1 MTVHSDHHCIKTSY
15 RSFDLEETL
24 EMHLLRWGCEV
35 LTRWFAFF
43 LADG

>member
-1 MTVHSDHHCIKTSY
+1 VTVHSDQQCVKTSY

-24 EMHLLRWGCEV
+24 EMDLLRWGCEV
-35 LTRWFAFF
+35 LTRPFAFF